1 MEDIYNLEKLNKS
14 NKEKILRQEEE
25 LLGLR
30 SNKIENE
37 ARISYQDE
45 RIRSLTMENDLRGK
59 QFDEVEAKLIQAREL
74 IEEKN
79 LTIKDAD

>member
-45 RIRSLTMENDLRGK
+45 RIRSLTMENDLRGR

>member
-45 RIRSLTMENDLRGK
+45 RIRSLTMENDLRGR

-79 LTIKDAD
+79 LAIKDAD

>member
-1 MEDIYNLEKLNKS
+1 MDDIFNLEKLNKS

-45 RIRSLTMENDLRGK
+45 RIRSLTMENDLRGR